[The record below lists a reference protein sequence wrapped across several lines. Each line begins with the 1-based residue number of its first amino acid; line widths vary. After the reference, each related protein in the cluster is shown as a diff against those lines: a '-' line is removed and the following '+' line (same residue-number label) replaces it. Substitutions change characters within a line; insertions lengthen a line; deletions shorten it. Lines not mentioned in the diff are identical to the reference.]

1 MEEDAGK
8 LLYFGNESYSQVD
21 LNKVGVPLHEIVSK
35 PKCEEAQNMVI
46 LPSYAPLPFL
56 SVELLEKVLER
67 KEPLTLWTTNKK
79 EIGAYGMS
87 LQQIDNDV
95 IIPRSGWKYAKCD
108 KTENLWLNLTNGM
121 IPYRRLSGN
130 ELPSV

>member
-8 LLYFGNESYSQVD
+8 LLHFGNESYSQVD

-56 SVELLEKVLER
+56 SVELLEKVRLVVDAILMTEGTWEKR
-67 KEPLTLWTTNKK
+67 ATY
-79 EIGAYGMS
+79 IV
-87 LQQIDNDV
+87 DN
-95 IIPRSGWKYAKCD
+95 
-108 KTENLWLNLTNGM
+108 
-121 IPYRRLSGN
+121 
-130 ELPSV
+130 